1 MSSIDA
7 AIIKALVEH
16 IGGNPDEIPDGTI
29 GGSGSN
35 TLSFKYEPLNL
46 TYEKSDGDKE
56 LRVNKIL
63 PTMFV
68 IGHTALRLKCKN
80 SDVIET
86 YICVNHR
93 RSGGEVVFMEF
104 APIVNDNPFHPSSNE
119 SEHLSFDI
127 TYWGNEDFTL
137 SIELKNADYEQP
149 SAATATGFCMLVV
162 EGEPDNVRTLRENYV
177 KTEIIIN
184 RLTCSLMAC
193 MHASNISVTDF
204 KTS

>member
-16 IGGNPDEIPDGTI
+16 IGGNPDEIPDGPI
-29 GGSGSN
+29 GGSGSS
-35 TLSFKYEPLNL
+35 TLSFRYEPLNVG
-46 TYEKSDGDKE
+46 YEKSVANNS
-56 LRVNKIL
+56 LYVNKIL

-68 IGHTALRLKCKN
+68 IGHTALRLKRKN

-93 RSGGEVVFMEF
+93 MSSGDIIFMEF

-119 SEHLSFDI
+119 SEHLTFDI
-127 TYWGNEDFTL
+127 THFGDEDYTITIDPK
-137 SIELKNADYEQP
+137 SDYELP
-149 SAATATGFCMLVV
+149 SAETSTGFCLLVV

-177 KTEIIIN
+177 KTEIIMN
-184 RLTCSLMAC
+184 KLTCSLMAC
-193 MHASNISVTDF
+193 MHASDITMTDF
-204 KTS
+204 KLYN